1 MYGKW
6 SDIDAISG
14 NADFVRY
21 DLYAKCYC
29 QAGYGGSGLSK
40 YMVGRLTH
48 FAQELICEKS
58 SIIMDEISQIPM

>member
-29 QAGYGGSGLSK
+29 QAGDGGSGLSK
-40 YMVGRLTH
+40 YMVGHKTNCRKKFQLSR
-48 FAQELICEKS
+48 AYRNALKS
-58 SIIMDEISQIPM
+58 SK